1 MIVKEKNFE
10 ISCALTTLNIVT
22 SWVNTILFQ
31 PMNIASI
38 SKQIGLNCLRE
49 AAYFKVHIQLSC

>member
-1 MIVKEKNFE
+1 MGKYYFVP
-10 ISCALTTLNIVT
+10 LG
-22 SWVNTILFQ
+22 FQ